1 MIQRIQTIY
10 LAIAVILTSALF
22 YTKLVTL
29 STQETLYT
37 MYYNGIFVG
46 EAVGGEPVMDMLA
59 FTILLVVSVLT
70 GLITIFLYKKRLL
83 QIRVAALNIGL
94 QIGLSALIY
103 FFAKTAGREL
113 GAVYSFHYSMV
124 FPLISV
130 VLLIMAIKA
139 IGKDEALIRSMDRIR

>member
-10 LAIAVILTSALF
+10 LSIAVILTSALF

-29 STQETLYT
+29 STKDTLYT
-37 MYYNGIFVG
+37 MFYNGVFTG
-46 EAVGGEPVMDMLA
+46 ETAGGGPVMGMLA
-59 FTILLVVSVLT
+59 FTILLYVSILIGV
-70 GLITIFLYKKRLL
+70 ITIFMYKKRLL
-83 QIRVAALNIGL
+83 QIRIAALNIGL
-94 QIGLSALIY
+94 QIGLTALIY

-113 GAVYSFHYSMV
+113 DAVYSFHYSMV

>member
-10 LAIAVILTSALF
+10 LSIAVILTSALF

-29 STQETLYT
+29 STKDTLYT
-37 MYYNGIFVG
+37 MFYNGVFTG
-46 EAVGGEPVMDMLA
+46 ETAGGEPVMGMLA
-59 FTILLVVSVLT
+59 FTILLYVSILIGV
-70 GLITIFLYKKRLL
+70 ITIFMYKKRLL
-83 QIRVAALNIGL
+83 QIRIAALNIGL
-94 QIGLSALIY
+94 QIGLTALIY

-113 GAVYSFHYSMV
+113 DAVYSFHYSMV